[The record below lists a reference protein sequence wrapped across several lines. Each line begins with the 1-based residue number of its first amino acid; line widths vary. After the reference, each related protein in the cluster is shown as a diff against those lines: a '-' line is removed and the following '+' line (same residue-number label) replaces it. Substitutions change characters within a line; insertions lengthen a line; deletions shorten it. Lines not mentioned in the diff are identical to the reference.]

1 MRTFRKESV
10 CVRHLFKS
18 SSISDDALICH
29 PTWIKYFNS
38 TYKVNC
44 VLLLTYVNND
54 LPVFGKIVDL
64 IVLPDNSVFFYVNVL
79 TTCHFDQHYH
89 AFVVTENLCGSLVKL
104 SSLSYPSVLHFYSK
118 SLREDRNIYVVLKY
132 GVSC

>member
-1 MRTFRKESV
+1 M

-29 PTWIKYFNS
+29 PTWMKYFNS

-64 IVLPDNSVFFYVNVL
+64 IVLPDNSLFFL
-79 TTCHFDQHYH
+79 CECTHYLP
-89 AFVVTENLCGSLVKL
+89 F
-104 SSLSYPSVLHFYSK
+104 
-118 SLREDRNIYVVLKY
+118 
-132 GVSC
+132 